1 MKERPRRA
9 LAFAAGLALAVLGSC
24 GDSRAT
30 RVQRA
35 EPQFRQDVRAV
46 LQAWDSETI
55 DALVQHVDRRG
66 IFDDRAATAQGL
78 AALRRE
84 LGPVAQRADV
94 LIDPAPDDERAYAIG
109 HQVLATENGV
119 ARLSIVYDR
128 DLQIVGFWM
137 QGEAAPAM
145 PR

>member
-1 MKERPRRA
+1 MKERPRSA
-9 LAFAAGLALAVLGSC
+9 LALAAGCALAILGGC
-24 GDSRAT
+24 GEGRAT

-35 EPQFRQDVRAV
+35 QPQFQQDVRTV
-46 LQAWDSETI
+46 LQAWDAGAI

-66 IFDDRAATAQGL
+66 IFADRAATAQGL
-78 AALRRE
+78 TALRRD

-109 HQVLATENGV
+109 HQVMATENGV

-137 QGEAAPAM
+137 QGQAAPAM